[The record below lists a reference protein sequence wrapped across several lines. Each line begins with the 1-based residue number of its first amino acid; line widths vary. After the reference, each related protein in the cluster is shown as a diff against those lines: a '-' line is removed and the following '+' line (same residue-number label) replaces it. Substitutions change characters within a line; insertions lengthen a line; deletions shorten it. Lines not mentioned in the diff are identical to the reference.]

1 MSQDAL
7 LRVEACRVP
16 AGTLLDAHRLAG
28 SFTDCFVTEV
38 PGIVP
43 QARYIE
49 AFYTTPLFKAER
61 LILMLLGRPS
71 SDEGARQL
79 AAGLRE
85 DFAAW
90 QVERRRDDELLLAT
104 GRTRSWLR
112 ALPSTGGTRLYF
124 GSAIVPARNASPG
137 SDALGPAFR
146 ALLGFHTLYSRA
158 LLQAARRRLSQ
169 D

>member
-1 MSQDAL
+1 MSQGAR

-38 PGIVP
+38 PGIIP

-61 LILMLLGRPS
+61 LILMLLLRPS
-71 SDEGARQL
+71 SDAAAQQL

-90 QVERRRDDELLLAT
+90 QVEGRASNELLMAA
-104 GRTRSWLR
+104 GRTRSWLQ
-112 ALPSTGGTRLYF
+112 ALPSAGGTRLLF
-124 GSAIVPARNASPG
+124 GSAIVPARNSSPG
-137 SDALGPAFR
+137 SDPLGPAFR

-158 LLQAARRRLSQ
+158 LLQAAGRRLAQ